1 MSSAEKMERGK
12 LDASLPNIQG
22 KFTSIK
28 TIKESEKGYVDL
40 FKTNKQ
46 TNKNYSYTQ
55 IALEGSKPPRS
66 VGRPVSGTH
75 PEPSGHRNPEVAWD
89 WSFPISTCAQ
99 S

>member
-66 VGRPVSGTH
+66 VGRPVSAGRTTIAAQ
-75 PEPSGHRNPEVAWD
+75 RNP
-89 WSFPISTCAQ
+89 P
-99 S
+99 